1 MPPVKKKRRTQE
13 EVVSDVKLAN
23 QLVQKLSVVIPESV
37 HIGEPINEVYGPAIN
52 GVRAGPTTVLKKF
65 EILDIDA
72 GRQHTSRLQALNEAR
87 KKLPANL
94 ASGIPEIHYINLQ
107 SNGIT
112 YVQRRILGAVPI
124 KKWSMTAENA
134 LAFCASIKALLTVVH
149 RAGLR
154 HRDISPWNVL
164 RSPLGAH
171 LVDWDHHERQQGN
184 LQWAVDAGMDS
195 ELVDEIAL
203 LPADSE
209 KADWARLDALRVWIT
224 KRPPPSYI
232 A

>member
-1 MPPVKKKRRTQE
+1 MPPAKKKRRVQAA
-13 EVVSDVKLAN
+13 VSIVQPAN
-23 QLVQKLSVVIPESV
+23 QLVKNLSVIIPESV
-37 HIGEPINEVYGPAIN
+37 HIGEPIIEVYGPAIN
-52 GVRAGPTTVLKKF
+52 GVRAGPTTVMKSF
-65 EILDIDA
+65 EILDMRT
-72 GRQHTSRLQALNEAR
+72 GQQHTARLQALNEAR
-87 KKLPANL
+87 KNLPADL

-107 SNGIT
+107 PTGIT
-112 YVQRRILGAVPI
+112 YVQRRILRAAPVQ
-124 KKWSMTAENA
+124 KWSMAPENA
-134 LAFCASIKALLTVVH
+134 LTFCASIKSMITVVH

-184 LQWAVDAGMDS
+184 LQWAVDAGMES

-203 LPADSE
+203 WPADSE